1 MDIKT
6 SDAATMIPDA
16 ADVAV
21 FARVAGIPLA
31 GPDAAGQIAAGASAA
46 IAAVRG
52 CGDAELFDYEP
63 RDFLRLL
70 ESLADVQVAPAES
83 VVPPR

>member
-1 MDIKT
+1 ML
-6 SDAATMIPDA
+6 PDA
-16 ADVAV
+16 ADVAA

-52 CGDAELFDYEP
+52 CADAELFDYEP
-63 RDFLRLL
+63 SDFLSLL
-70 ESLADVQVAPAES
+70 ESLADAQVAPAGF
-83 VVPPR
+83 VAPPR